1 MKKTFCFALVF
12 VFSSLAY
19 GNRSEKLK
27 NSIDKREKK
36 ELRREIAREKK
47 KIREPLKEEF
57 QTP

>member
-12 VFSSLAY
+12 VFSSIAY
-19 GNRSEKLK
+19 GNRSEKIR
-27 NSIDKREKK
+27 NNIDKREKK

-47 KIREPLKEEF
+47 KIRESQKEF

>member
-12 VFSSLAY
+12 VFSSIAY
-19 GNRSEKLK
+19 GNRSEKIR
-27 NSIDKREKK
+27 NNIEKREKK

-47 KIREPLKEEF
+47 KIRESQKEF

>member
-12 VFSSLAY
+12 VFSSIAW

-27 NSIDKREKK
+27 NNIEKREKK
-36 ELRREIAREKK
+36 ELRRDIAREKK
-47 KIREPLKEEF
+47 KIREPQKEF